1 MNDRTRMPADGPVR
15 AWAWRWGP
23 DEGRDPGLP
32 WIGVFLVVFGALL
45 LLEQALPESRRLS
58 NAVVLAAGLASLIVW
73 VIRRGTVALY
83 AGAFLTALA
92 APGTIESLTGTDVGP
107 GWGTVAFGLAFLFVA
122 LVRAVRGGG
131 WGWQA
136 FYGGILVL
144 VGGATAAKPDFAD
157 LFWPV
162 LVLIVGVVLLA
173 GGLRQR

>member
-1 MNDRTRMPADGPVR
+1 MTVRDQRPPAEVR
-15 AWAWRWGP
+15 VHGWQWGP
-23 DEGRDPGLP
+23 DEARRPGLP
-32 WIGVFLVVFGALL
+32 WIGVFLVVFGGLL

-58 NAVVLAAGLASLIVW
+58 NGLVLAAGLTFLIVW
-73 VIRRGTVALY
+73 AIRRGTLALY

-92 APGTIESLTGTDVGP
+92 LPGAAESLSGQDVGP

-144 VGGATAAKPDFAD
+144 IGGATAAKPDVAE

-162 LVLIVGVVLLA
+162 LVVVVGLVVLA
-173 GGLRQR
+173 GGLRRPQ